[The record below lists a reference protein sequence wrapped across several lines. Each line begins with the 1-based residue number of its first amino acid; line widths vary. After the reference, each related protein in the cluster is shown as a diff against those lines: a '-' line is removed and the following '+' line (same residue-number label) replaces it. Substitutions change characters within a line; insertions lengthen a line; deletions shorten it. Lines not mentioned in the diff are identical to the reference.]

1 MTRVLLAEDDPA
13 ISEPLARAL
22 RREGYD
28 VDVREDGVAAL
39 DGAKENPDLVLLDLG
54 LPKIDGLEVCRRIR
68 AEGRA
73 IPVLILTA
81 RADEVDTV
89 VGLDAGADD
98 YVTKPFRLA
107 ELLARARALL
117 RRGVIESPTPEALV
131 RIDPEG
137 RRVFLHGQ
145 EVQLTG
151 KEFELLKVLVANEGK
166 VVSREKLMRDVWDS
180 AWYGSTK
187 TLDMHISVLR
197 RKLGD
202 DAAHPSYITTIRGVG
217 FRFDAPED

>member
-1 MTRVLLAEDDPA
+1 VL
-13 ISEPLARAL
+13 
-22 RREGYD
+22 
-28 VDVREDGVAAL
+28 V
-39 DGAKENPDLVLLDLG
+39 
-54 LPKIDGLEVCRRIR
+54 
-68 AEGRA
+68 
-73 IPVLILTA
+73 LTA
-81 RADEVDTV
+81 RTDEPDLV

-98 YVTKPFRLA
+98 YVGKPFRLA

-117 RRGVIESPTPEALV
+117 RRGVVEPPAPEALV

>member
-1 MTRVLLAEDDPA
+1 MRTAYVTTLCGGDAYTPGVEALGRSLAESGTSAP
-13 ISEPLARAL
+13 
-22 RREGYD
+22 
-28 VDVREDGVAAL
+28 
-39 DGAKENPDLVLLDLG
+39 
-54 LPKIDGLEVCRRIR
+54 
-68 AEGRA
+68 
-73 IPVLILTA
+73 
-81 RADEVDTV
+81 
-89 VGLDAGADD
+89 
-98 YVTKPFRLA
+98 RLA
-107 ELLARARALL
+107 MVTSDVTSDARARL
-117 RRGVIESPTPEALV
+117 RTQGWQLVPIDPIESPSPEALV

-202 DAAHPSYITTIRGVG
+202 DASHPSYITTIRGVG
-217 FRFDAPED
+217 FRFDAPQD